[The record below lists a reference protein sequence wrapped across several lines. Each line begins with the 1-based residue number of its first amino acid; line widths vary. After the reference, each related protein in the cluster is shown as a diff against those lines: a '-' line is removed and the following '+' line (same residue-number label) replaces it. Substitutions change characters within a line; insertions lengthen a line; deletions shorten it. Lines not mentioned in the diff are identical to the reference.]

1 MHLLLVQSSDWGGKC
16 RDLPPAAAAP
26 GEAAQA
32 PPDVRYRR
40 GPRGDH
46 SQPLRRAGTGRRRR
60 SQGMDQCGAGHVPS
74 PVRSADARQC
84 SQPVRPPAGPPG
96 PHLSPSLPVSH
107 RRLGTARHVSEIL
120 TNGRAGRPSCRK
132 AIRSIGRGCVS
143 SIFLQYT
150 THSLLALSL
159 GQENLLRCAR
169 VPAIRACGWR
179 ESLLWPRFKEG
190 VRAYPLLHLEH
201 AV

>member
-1 MHLLLVQSSDWGGKC
+1 MAPAEITRSCCGGQGG
-16 RDLPPAAAAP
+16 RERRAWTSAAAP
-26 GEAAQA
+26 GTFPVQTAAVSAVPTPASAVSQSGHQR
-32 PPDVRYRR
+32 V
-40 GPRGDH
+40 PR
-46 SQPLRRAGTGRRRR
+46 
-60 SQGMDQCGAGHVPS
+60 
-74 PVRSADARQC
+74 
-84 SQPVRPPAGPPG
+84 PPG

-179 ESLLWPRFKEG
+179 ESLVWPRFKEG

>member
-1 MHLLLVQSSDWGGKC
+1 MAPAEITRSRCGGQGQGGDAG
-16 RDLPPAAAAP
+16 RRAWTSAAP
-26 GEAAQA
+26 GTFPVQSAVPTPASAVSQSGHQR
-32 PPDVRYRR
+32 V
-40 GPRGDH
+40 PR
-46 SQPLRRAGTGRRRR
+46 
-60 SQGMDQCGAGHVPS
+60 
-74 PVRSADARQC
+74 
-84 SQPVRPPAGPPG
+84 PPG

-159 GQENLLRCAR
+159 GQENLLRCTCLLPSALVWPWIGFACAR

-179 ESLLWPRFKEG
+179 ESLVWPRFKEG